1 MERVMLKLRDKPIS
15 YISIFLVGTIMG
27 IITRLTDLLPNAD
40 LWSFSS
46 IATLFGFWIV
56 SITIIVCCSISNK
69 NSALNVFLYMFGMT
83 ISFYV
88 SQYILGQF
96 FSKFDNDGFK
106 TNLFLI
112 YSVLSVICGIGG
124 YILYFWNK
132 ENKFNSFLLALP
144 ISALLAEG
152 IGTLIYLVNNNTF
165 LFQVMFDFICALVL
179 GFLFY
184 KKSNNKKIYII
195 TMITISIIIYLIIYM
210 PFLNI

>member
-1 MERVMLKLRDKPIS
+1 MERVKLKLKDKPIS

-112 YSVLSVICGIGG
+112 YSVLSV
-124 YILYFWNK
+124 F
-132 ENKFNSFLLALP
+132 
-144 ISALLAEG
+144 
-152 IGTLIYLVNNNTF
+152 V
-165 LFQVMFDFICALVL
+165 ALVDIYYIF
-179 GFLFY
+179 GI
-184 KKSNNKKIYII
+184 KKTN
-195 TMITISIIIYLIIYM
+195 LIH
-210 PFLNI
+210 FC